1 MYRYPHR
8 LLGCAALIALASCNA
23 GGISKTPVTTVTNL
37 SSAGTLQFAVGT
49 VNIGTDGNKI
59 GLNTVETYRQAGG
72 LSAVLLDTP
81 TITGP
86 SGFVNTAGGNT
97 TSPYL
102 NTGSG
107 ANCASGT
114 LVAGADYGTAA
125 ISGDPQNP
133 SVQFRPTHTFGEAAL
148 LGSYGIQPFNSTE
161 GSTAYYAGVINTI
174 DCGFAWSKGSQE
186 YQAYPEPFYLS
197 AAAVAAMANNGE
209 TEPPQYLGGP
219 PSFPFV
225 ADGSAPGGFAGYV
238 PGFTAFELTPVTGT
252 YTLSVNVPA
261 SNTASATVTATASLS
276 SVNPLPALPAPT
288 FTSDGLGGGSG
299 TIVVPNDSR
308 ITETMV
314 YIFDQV
320 AKNNFSVGPLK
331 GTGRLTYT
339 LPDGYGPCIP
349 VGCQKTNPSLS
360 LQLGDTV
367 FVYAASYDYPAFE
380 AAPPGNTQVK
390 PTITGSGGQADIT
403 LSPVTQGTE

>member
-1 MYRYPHR
+1 MYRSPHQ
-8 LLGCAALIALASCNA
+8 LLGFAALIALASCNA
-23 GGISKTPVTTVTNL
+23 GGISKTPVTTVTSL
-37 SSAGTLQFAVGT
+37 ASAGTLQFAVGT

-107 ANCASGT
+107 ATCASGT
-114 LVAGADYGTAA
+114 LVAGADYGTNA

-161 GSTAYYAGVINTI
+161 GATAYYAGVINTI

-197 AAAVAAMANNGE
+197 AAAVAAIVATGE
-209 TEPPQYLGGP
+209 NEPPQYLGGP

-238 PGFTAFELTPVTGT
+238 PGFTAFEVTPVTGT

-261 SNTASATVTATASLS
+261 SNTASATTTATSSLTS
-276 SVNPLPALPAPT
+276 LNPLPALPAPT
-288 FTSDGLGGGSG
+288 GRGNRGMARRPGSC
-299 TIVVPNDSR
+299 R
-308 ITETMV
+308 
-314 YIFDQV
+314 
-320 AKNNFSVGPLK
+320 
-331 GTGRLTYT
+331 
-339 LPDGYGPCIP
+339 
-349 VGCQKTNPSLS
+349 
-360 LQLGDTV
+360 
-367 FVYAASYDYPAFE
+367 
-380 AAPPGNTQVK
+380 
-390 PTITGSGGQADIT
+390 
-403 LSPVTQGTE
+403 